1 MHWRERPEGG
11 NRLCLM
17 IIRWTILHA
26 GRKVA
31 WLCMFPT
38 TAYFFLVR
46 GEERRASRA
55 WLLRVQAQQQG
66 YLGVLKHIFTF
77 AVTIVD
83 RVLMLSGRDNALDI
97 RVQGLDQF
105 SRVLEKGRGC
115 LLLGSHLGSFEAIR
129 ALQHHAPPGSQFKV
143 VMDRNQ
149 NSLMTR
155 ALEEIKPEISRTII
169 DARQP
174 GPAIAIE
181 VAQALSEGATVTMLA
196 DRIFQDEAAAEV
208 SFLQRP
214 ARLPMAPLGIASA
227 LDVDVFMVFGLY
239 AGKGRYTVI
248 FEPLP
253 RPGPRPT
260 SRNEKRLQLE
270 QWVALY
276 ARRLEYYARRYPYNW
291 FNFYDYWNTST
302 SRTATAGSGLE
313 RQRRY

>member
-1 MHWRERPEGG
+1 M
-11 NRLCLM
+11 
-17 IIRWTILHA
+17 
-26 GRKVA
+26 
-31 WLCMFPT
+31 
-38 TAYFFLVR
+38 R

-66 YLGVLKHIFTF
+66 YLGVLRHIFTF

-83 RVLMLSGRDNALDI
+83 RVLMLAGRDNALDI
-97 RVQGLDQF
+97 RAQGLDQF
-105 SRVLEKGRGC
+105 SRVLENGRGC

-181 VAQALSEGATVTMLA
+181 VAQALSEGAIVTMLA

-214 ARLPMAPLGIASA
+214 VRLPMAPLGIAST

-260 SRNEKRLQLE
+260 SRNEKRLQLK

-302 SRTATAGSGLE
+302 SRTSTVGSGLE